1 MSHSFNRSPVIA
13 ALDIGTS
20 KICCIIA
27 RVSREKRISILGYGY
42 NAAKGIKNGVVVD
55 VNQAT
60 IAVCNAVEAAEQMAN
75 ERITNVIVNVS
86 GDRTR
91 SVIRSSFSSSTKQE
105 SPDA

>member
-1 MSHSFNRSPVIA
+1 MNHSFNRAPIVA

-20 KICCIIA
+20 KVCCIIA
-27 RVSREKRISILGYGY
+27 RVTKDKRVSILGYGY

-91 SVIRSSFSSSTKQE
+91 SVIRTKE
-105 SPDA
+105 RTLDGIVRN